1 MGERYGLKAYKS
13 NTRVYIDE
21 ALSYADN
28 TMIVPE
34 RINYASI
41 GFWGEYTHN
50 GMLYIFTP
58 DEDKMSTIVEVAR
71 EISEKSAQ
79 AQSGFTDHLC
89 ARHDGRYPL

>member
-1 MGERYGLKAYKS
+1 
-13 NTRVYIDE
+13 
-21 ALSYADN
+21 
-28 TMIVPE
+28 MIVPE

-71 EISEKSAQ
+71 EISEKSAVY
-79 AQSGFTDHLC
+79 SGITNC
-89 ARHDGRYPL
+89 ARGVIIRTLGYSGDELFNFIKSIAALIC